1 MRVTMNPKT
10 FFNPPVSQNQNIT
23 IFANA
28 IQQKNP
34 NEIQENSPQIKR

>member
-1 MRVTMNPKT
+1 MLNQPQT

-34 NEIQENSPQIKR
+34 NEIQKNPTQIKR